1 MKKFTTY
8 VRLIFESILNILLSL
23 CFLPSLIFCNKFSK
37 TQKQNLFIFGN
48 GPSLHNNIN
57 LLFPSLPFGQNL
69 ICTNNFM
76 LTDYFY
82 KYKPKYYILV
92 DPVFFR
98 DTPVQEVN
106 KKLVKMKHVI
116 KNSLSWEMHI
126 IIPWNFRFSNF
137 AKFLKG
143 CDNIKLNYL
152 RNTPLW
158 GGLQRINVLLLR
170 MGIGNPP
177 FQNVVVSAIF
187 WGILSRFNSIYLLGV
202 DHSWIYNIVVG
213 TDNKLRIKNEHFYGT
228 GNHVVHTTAF
238 GIPISLRDELD
249 TMKYT
254 LDGYHLLEAYSKYK
268 KIKIYNCTD
277 TSLID
282 AFEKIEST

>member
-137 AKFLKG
+137 AKFLI
-143 CDNIKLNYL
+143 D
-152 RNTPLW
+152 
-158 GGLQRINVLLLR
+158 
-170 MGIGNPP
+170 
-177 FQNVVVSAIF
+177 
-187 WGILSRFNSIYLLGV
+187 
-202 DHSWIYNIVVG
+202 
-213 TDNKLRIKNEHFYGT
+213 
-228 GNHVVHTTAF
+228 
-238 GIPISLRDELD
+238 
-249 TMKYT
+249 
-254 LDGYHLLEAYSKYK
+254 SK
-268 KIKIYNCTD
+268 
-277 TSLID
+277 
-282 AFEKIEST
+282 F